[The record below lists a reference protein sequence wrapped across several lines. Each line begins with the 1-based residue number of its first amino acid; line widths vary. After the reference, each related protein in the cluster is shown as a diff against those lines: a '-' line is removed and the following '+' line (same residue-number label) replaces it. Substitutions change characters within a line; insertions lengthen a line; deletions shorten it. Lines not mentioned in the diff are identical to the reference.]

1 MAETKKIKKIGVL
14 TSGGDA
20 PGMNAAVR
28 AVVRAALA
36 HKLEVVLIKEGYKG
50 LVEYEENPGLVEDYV
65 TARTVGNIIEKSGTF
80 LYTARCDEF
89 KTEEGM
95 GKAIDACKKL
105 GIDGIIAIGGDGT
118 FRGATDLSARGI
130 PTIGIPG
137 TIDNDVTST
146 DVTIGFDTAMNTAM
160 NMIDNLRDTCESHA
174 RCNVIE
180 VMGRWAGH
188 IALRTGIASGATIIA
203 IPEIP
208 FDEDAAIEKILR
220 QKQGGK
226 RSFIVVVSEGLVG
239 YAEKL
244 AKTIQAKTDVE
255 TKFARL
261 AHIQRGG
268 KPTLQDRLLA
278 SEMGDTAVRYLID
291 GMSDIVLRK
300 VDGKIDYIN
309 IKQALTVD
317 RMFKGKMTDEER
329 AALSPEDREWMEA
342 RCKTVLDD
350 MKRLYNIANE
360 IC

>member
-1 MAETKKIKKIGVL
+1 MAQFRRIGIL

-20 PGMNAAVR
+20 PGMNAAIR
-28 AVVRAALA
+28 AAARAALD
-36 HKLEVVLIKEGYKG
+36 KGVEVYGIIEGYQG
-50 LVEYEENPGLVEDYV
+50 LIDGNMKLFTSPRELC
-65 TARTVGNIIEKSGTF
+65 NIINKSGTF
-80 LYTARCDEF
+80 LYSARCDAF

-95 GKAIDACKKL
+95 AKATETCKNNN
-105 GIDGIIAIGGDGT
+105 IDGIIAIGGDGT
-118 FRGATDLSARGI
+118 FRGATDLSSRGI

-188 IALRTGIASGATIIA
+188 IALRTGIASGASVVAIA
-203 IPEIP
+203 EIP
-208 FDEDAAIEKILR
+208 FDEEAAIQKIIK
-220 QKQGGK
+220 QKAEGK

-244 AKTIQAKTDVE
+244 AKTIQEKTGIE

-278 SEMGDTAVRYLID
+278 SEMGETAIQLLFE
-291 GMSDIVLRK
+291 GKSDIVLTK
-300 VDGKIDYIN
+300 VDGKIGYRN
-309 IKQALTVD
+309 IKEALTVD
-317 RMFKGKMTDEER
+317 RMFKKKLKPEEYE
-329 AALSPEDREWMEA
+329 ALSAEDKEWMEA
-342 RCKTVLDD
+342 RCAAVQAD
-350 MKRLYNIANE
+350 MERLYAIANE
-360 IC
+360 IS

>member
-1 MAETKKIKKIGVL
+1 MAQFRRIGIL

-20 PGMNAAVR
+20 PGMNAAIR
-28 AVVRAALA
+28 AAARAALD
-36 HKLEVVLIKEGYKG
+36 KGVEVYGIIEGYQG
-50 LVEYEENPGLVEDYV
+50 LIDGNMKLFTSPRDLC
-65 TARTVGNIIEKSGTF
+65 NIINKSGTF
-80 LYTARCDEF
+80 LYSARCDAF

-95 GKAIDACKKL
+95 AKAIETCKNNN
-105 GIDGIIAIGGDGT
+105 IDGIIAIGGDGT
-118 FRGATDLSARGI
+118 FRGATDLSSRGI

-188 IALRTGIASGATIIA
+188 IALRTGIASGASVVAIA
-203 IPEIP
+203 EVP
-208 FDEDAAIEKILR
+208 FDEEAAIKKIIK
-220 QKQGGK
+220 QKSEGK

-244 AKTIQAKTDVE
+244 AKTIQERTGIE

-268 KPTLQDRLLA
+268 KPTLEDRLLA
-278 SEMGDTAVRYLID
+278 SEMGETAIKYLFE
-291 GMSDIVLRK
+291 GKSDIVLTK
-300 VDGKIDYIN
+300 VDGKIGYRN
-309 IKQALTVD
+309 IKEALTVD
-317 RMFKGKMTDEER
+317 RMFKKKLKPEEYE
-329 AALSPEDREWMEA
+329 ALSAEDKAWMEA
-342 RCKTVLDD
+342 RCAAVQAD
-350 MKRLYNIANE
+350 MERLYAIANE
-360 IC
+360 IS

>member
-1 MAETKKIKKIGVL
+1 MAQFRRIGIL

-20 PGMNAAVR
+20 PGMNAAIR
-28 AVVRAALA
+28 AAARAALD
-36 HKLEVVLIKEGYKG
+36 KGVEVYGIIEGYQG
-50 LVEYEENPGLVEDYV
+50 LIDGNMKLFTSPRDLC
-65 TARTVGNIIEKSGTF
+65 NIINKSGTF
-80 LYTARCDEF
+80 LYSARCDAF

-95 GKAIDACKKL
+95 AKAIETCKKNN
-105 GIDGIIAIGGDGT
+105 IDGIIAIGGDGT
-118 FRGATDLSARGI
+118 FRGATDLSSRGI

-188 IALRTGIASGATIIA
+188 IALRTGIASGASVVAIA
-203 IPEIP
+203 EVP
-208 FDEDAAIEKILR
+208 FDEEAAIQKIIK
-220 QKQGGK
+220 QKSEGK

-244 AKTIQAKTDVE
+244 AKTIQEKTGIE

-268 KPTLQDRLLA
+268 KPTVQDRLLA
-278 SEMGDTAVRYLID
+278 SELGYTAIQYLFE
-291 GMSDIVLRK
+291 GKSDIVLCK
-300 VDGKIDYIN
+300 EDGKLGYKN
-309 IKQALTVD
+309 IKEALLVD
-317 RMFKGKMTDEER
+317 RMFKKKMTEEDY

-342 RCKTVLDD
+342 RCEKLLAD
-350 MKRLYNIANE
+350 MQRLYDIANN

>member
-1 MAETKKIKKIGVL
+1 MAQFRRIGIL

-20 PGMNAAVR
+20 PGMNAAIR
-28 AVVRAALA
+28 AAARAALD
-36 HKLEVVLIKEGYKG
+36 KGVEVYGIIEGYQG
-50 LVEYEENPGLVEDYV
+50 LIDGNMKLFTSPRDLC
-65 TARTVGNIIEKSGTF
+65 NIINKSGTF
-80 LYTARCDEF
+80 LYSARCDAF

-95 GKAIDACKKL
+95 AKAIETCKKNN
-105 GIDGIIAIGGDGT
+105 IDGIIAIGGDGT
-118 FRGATDLSARGI
+118 FRGATDLSSRGI

-188 IALRTGIASGATIIA
+188 IALRTGIASGASVVAIA
-203 IPEIP
+203 EVP
-208 FDEDAAIEKILR
+208 FDEEAAIQKIIK
-220 QKQGGK
+220 QKSEGK

-244 AKTIQAKTDVE
+244 AKTIQEKTGIE

-278 SEMGDTAVRYLID
+278 SEMGETAIQLLFE
-291 GMSDIVLRK
+291 GKSDIVLTK
-300 VDGKIDYIN
+300 VDGKIGYRN
-309 IKQALTVD
+309 IKEALTVD
-317 RMFKGKMTDEER
+317 RMFKKKLKPEEYE
-329 AALSPEDREWMEA
+329 ALSAEDKEWMEA
-342 RCKTVLDD
+342 RCAAVQAD
-350 MKRLYNIANE
+350 MERLYAIANE
-360 IC
+360 IS

>member
-1 MAETKKIKKIGVL
+1 MSTTATTQKKFRRIAIL

-20 PGMNAAVR
+20 PGMNAAIR
-28 AVVRAALA
+28 AAARAALD
-36 HKLEVVLIKEGYKG
+36 KGVEVYGVYEGYQG
-50 LVEYEENPGLVEDYV
+50 LIDANMKLYKSPRELC
-65 TARTVGNIIEKSGTF
+65 NIINRSGTY
-80 LYTARCDEF
+80 LYTARCDAF
-89 KTEEGM
+89 RTPEGM
-95 GKAIDACKKL
+95 AKVLENCKRRR
-105 GIDGIIAIGGDGT
+105 IDGVIAIGGDGT
-118 FRGATDLSARGI
+118 FRGATDLSKHGI

-180 VMGRWAGH
+180 VMGRWSGN
-188 IALRTGIASGATIIA
+188 IALRTGIASGASAIA

-208 FDEDAAIEKILR
+208 FDEDAAIEKIIA
-220 QKQGGK
+220 QKAQGK

-244 AKTIQAKTDVE
+244 AKKIEEKTDIE

-268 KPTLQDRLLA
+268 KPTVQDRLLA
-278 SEMGDTAVRYLID
+278 SELGYTAIQYLFE
-291 GMSDIVLRK
+291 GKSDIVLCK
-300 VDGKIDYIN
+300 QDSKITYKN
-309 IKQALTVD
+309 IKEALLVD
-317 RMFKGKMTDEER
+317 RMFKKKMTEEEY

-342 RCKTVLDD
+342 RCEKLLAD
-350 MKRLYNIANE
+350 MKRLYDIANN

>member
-1 MAETKKIKKIGVL
+1 MAQFRRIGIL

-20 PGMNAAVR
+20 PGMNAAIR
-28 AVVRAALA
+28 AAARAALD
-36 HKLEVVLIKEGYKG
+36 KGVEVYGIIEGYQG
-50 LVEYEENPGLVEDYV
+50 LIDGNMKLFTSPRDLC
-65 TARTVGNIIEKSGTF
+65 NIINKSGTF
-80 LYTARCDEF
+80 LYSARCDAF

-95 GKAIDACKKL
+95 AKAIETCKKNN
-105 GIDGIIAIGGDGT
+105 IDGIIAIGGDGT
-118 FRGATDLSARGI
+118 FRGATDLSSRGI

-188 IALRTGIASGATIIA
+188 IALRTGIASGASVVAIA
-203 IPEIP
+203 EVP
-208 FDEDAAIEKILR
+208 FDEEAAIQKIIK
-220 QKQGGK
+220 QKSEGK

-244 AKTIQAKTDVE
+244 AKTIQERTGIE

-278 SEMGDTAVRYLID
+278 SEMGETAIKYLFE
-291 GMSDIVLRK
+291 GKSDIVLTK
-300 VDGKIDYIN
+300 VDGKIGYRN
-309 IKQALTVD
+309 IKEALTVD
-317 RMFKGKMTDEER
+317 RMFKKKLKPEEYE
-329 AALSPEDREWMEA
+329 ALSAEDKEWMEA
-342 RCKTVLDD
+342 RCATVQAD
-350 MKRLYNIANE
+350 MERLYAIANE
-360 IC
+360 IS

>member
-1 MAETKKIKKIGVL
+1 MAQFRRIGIL

-20 PGMNAAVR
+20 PGMNAAIR
-28 AVVRAALA
+28 AAARAALD
-36 HKLEVVLIKEGYKG
+36 KGVEVYGIIEGYQG
-50 LVEYEENPGLVEDYV
+50 LIDGNMKLFTSPRDLC
-65 TARTVGNIIEKSGTF
+65 NIINKSGTF
-80 LYTARCDEF
+80 LYSARCDAF

-95 GKAIDACKKL
+95 AKAIETCKTNH
-105 GIDGIIAIGGDGT
+105 IDGIIAIGGDGT
-118 FRGATDLSARGI
+118 FRGATDLSSRGI

-188 IALRTGIASGATIIA
+188 IALRTGIASGASVVAIA
-203 IPEIP
+203 EVP
-208 FDEDAAIEKILR
+208 FDEEAAIQKIIK
-220 QKQGGK
+220 QKSEGK

-244 AKTIQAKTDVE
+244 AKTIQERTGIE

-268 KPTLQDRLLA
+268 KPTLEDRLLA
-278 SEMGDTAVRYLID
+278 SEMGETAIKYLFE
-291 GMSDIVLRK
+291 GKSDIVLTK
-300 VDGKIDYIN
+300 VDGKIGYRN
-309 IKQALTVD
+309 IKEALTVD
-317 RMFKGKMTDEER
+317 RMFKKKLKPEEYE
-329 AALSPEDREWMEA
+329 ALSAEDKEWMEA
-342 RCKTVLDD
+342 RCAAVQAD
-350 MKRLYNIANE
+350 MERLYAIANE
-360 IC
+360 IS

>member
-1 MAETKKIKKIGVL
+1 MAQFRRIGIL

-20 PGMNAAVR
+20 PGMNAAIR
-28 AVVRAALA
+28 AAARAALD
-36 HKLEVVLIKEGYKG
+36 KGVEVYGIIEGYQG
-50 LVEYEENPGLVEDYV
+50 LIDGNMKLFTSPRELC
-65 TARTVGNIIEKSGTF
+65 NIINKSGTF
-80 LYTARCDEF
+80 LYSARCDAF

-95 GKAIDACKKL
+95 AKAIETCKNNN
-105 GIDGIIAIGGDGT
+105 IDGIIAIGGDGT
-118 FRGATDLSARGI
+118 FRGATDLSSRGI

-188 IALRTGIASGATIIA
+188 IALRTGIASGASVVAIA
-203 IPEIP
+203 EIP
-208 FDEDAAIEKILR
+208 FDEEAAIQKIIK
-220 QKQGGK
+220 QKAEGK

-244 AKTIQAKTDVE
+244 AKTIQEKTGIE

-278 SEMGDTAVRYLID
+278 SEMGETAIQLLFE
-291 GMSDIVLRK
+291 GKSDIVLTK
-300 VDGKIDYIN
+300 VDGKIGYRN
-309 IKQALTVD
+309 IKEALTVD
-317 RMFKGKMTDEER
+317 RMFKKKLKPEEYE
-329 AALSPEDREWMEA
+329 ALSAEDKEWMEA
-342 RCKTVLDD
+342 RCAAVQAD
-350 MKRLYNIANE
+350 MERLYAIANE
-360 IC
+360 IS

>member
-1 MAETKKIKKIGVL
+1 MNIMENFRRIGIL

-20 PGMNAAVR
+20 PGMNAAIR
-28 AVVRAALA
+28 AAARAALA
-36 HKLEVVLIKEGYKG
+36 RGVEVYGIYEGYQG
-50 LVEYEENPGLVEDYV
+50 LIDGNMKLYTSPRELC
-65 TARTVGNIIEKSGTF
+65 NIINRSGTY

-95 GKAIDACKKL
+95 AKAIATCKKNN
-105 GIDGIIAIGGDGT
+105 IDSIIAIGGDGT
-118 FRGATDLSARGI
+118 FRGATDLSGRGI

-188 IALRTGIASGATIIA
+188 IALRVGIASGASAVAIA
-203 IPEIP
+203 EIP
-208 FDEDAAIEKILR
+208 FDEDAAIEKILE
-220 QKQGGK
+220 QKKEGK

-244 AKTIQAKTDVE
+244 AKTIQEKTDIE

-268 KPTLQDRLLA
+268 KPTLEDRLLA
-278 SEMGDTAVRYLID
+278 SEMGSTAIKYLFE
-291 GMSDIVLRK
+291 GKSDIVICK
-300 VDGKIDYIN
+300 VDGKIGYKN
-309 IKQALTVD
+309 IKDALTVD
-317 RMFKGKMTDEER
+317 RMFKKKMKPEEYE
-329 AALSPEDREWMEA
+329 ALSAEDRAWMEA
-342 RCKTVLDD
+342 RCEAVISD
-350 MKRLYNIANE
+350 MQRLYNIANE

>member
-1 MAETKKIKKIGVL
+1 MAQFRRIGIL

-20 PGMNAAVR
+20 PGMNAAIR
-28 AVVRAALA
+28 AAARAALD
-36 HKLEVVLIKEGYKG
+36 KGVEVYGIIEGYQG
-50 LVEYEENPGLVEDYV
+50 LIDGNMKLF
-65 TARTVGNIIEKSGTF
+65 TSARDLGNIVNKSGTF
-80 LYTARCDEF
+80 LYSARCDEF

-95 GKAIDACKKL
+95 AKALKTCKDNH
-105 GIDGIIAIGGDGT
+105 IDGIIAIGGDGT
-118 FRGATDLSARGI
+118 FRGATDLSAHGI

-188 IALRTGIASGATIIA
+188 IALRTGIASGASAVAIA
-203 IPEIP
+203 EVP
-208 FDEDAAIEKILR
+208 FDEEAAIQKIIA
-220 QKQGGK
+220 QKAAGK

-244 AKTIQAKTDVE
+244 AKTIQERTGVE

-278 SEMGDTAVRYLID
+278 SEMGATAMKLLFE
-291 GMSDIVLRK
+291 GKSDIVLTK
-300 VDGKIDYIN
+300 VDGKIGYRN
-309 IKQALTVD
+309 IKDALTVD
-317 RMFKGKMTDEER
+317 RMFKKKLKPEEYE
-329 AALSPEDREWMEA
+329 ALSAEDKAWMEA
-342 RCKTVLDD
+342 RCAAVQAD
-350 MKRLYNIANE
+350 MERLYAIANE
-360 IC
+360 IS